1 MRSLLYFAAVLTLCP
16 SVRAD
21 VRRCARRFVRG
32 RRRPLPGMQ
41 SRSSGRHV
49 AVTPTHYE
57 RVQCWTVVNGR
68 RCSCAGPCLVVYGC
82 GRWLWKVRG
91 TSGPRD
97 HQLGKTSERV
107 RSSWSASEP
116 IVTPHDPCR
125 LCRGARVGPG
135 LSSACC
141 EGCARCRTRR
151 SSASS
156 RVRAMH
162 RACRSQVGGRT
173 WSERLMILTR
183 SSGAGSALG
192 RRHHWACGVSAYG
205 E

>member
-1 MRSLLYFAAVLTLCP
+1 MIVWVLGWVGRSLGGVAAIDGEGDADDAVRSLLYFAAVLTVCP

-91 TSGPRD
+91 
-97 HQLGKTSERV
+97 H
-107 RSSWSASEP
+107 
-116 IVTPHDPCR
+116 
-125 LCRGARVGPG
+125 VGG
-135 LSSACC
+135 TGSSAWEDIQ
-141 EGCARCRTRR
+141 EGPLVVERE
-151 SSASS
+151 
-156 RVRAMH
+156 RAD
-162 RACRSQVGGRT
+162 CDPS
-173 WSERLMILTR
+173 
-183 SSGAGSALG
+183 
-192 RRHHWACGVSAYG
+192 
-205 E
+205 